1 MYYIVMK
8 RLLLLAALLPV
19 VAVGQD
25 NPLLGGTDKW
35 TSVLAKLPAR
45 NLGPTTMGGRITDI
59 SVYEKEPRI
68 FYAGAASGGL
78 WKTTNGGVTLQPVF
92 QKEVVASIGAVAVC
106 QSNPDLVWV
115 GTGEPT
121 SRNSS
126 SWGAGVFKSED
137 GGKTWKMMGLPESRH
152 ISRIAIDPRNPD
164 TVFVGALG
172 HLWGANE
179 ERGLYKTTNGGTSW
193 KKVLSVDENTGVVD
207 LILDPAD
214 PKTMLA
220 ATWQRLRFPWNFISG
235 GPGSAIWKSLDGGE
249 TWRKVTKGLP
259 TDTLGRVG
267 LDFFRKDPKIVVAT
281 VESKE
286 GGGFY
291 KSKDKGE
298 SWTKLANT
306 NPRPFYFSLPR
317 QDPLDETRVYVAAV
331 QLHFSENGGEVFRT
345 MRTSVHVDHHAMWIN
360 PTDSNHMLI
369 GEDGGLAQTR
379 DRGQTWEHL
388 NMPDLG
394 QFYAVAVDMRKPYW
408 VYGGLQDN
416 GSWGG
421 PTQTSRGGV
430 SYFDWINV
438 GGGDGFHVQVDPEDW
453 ATVYSES
460 QGGAVGRVD
469 LRTGAQRSI
478 RPRAPQG
485 ERYRFNW
492 STPFILSP
500 HNSKTLYLGGNKL
513 FRSVDRGDNWKVISG
528 DLTTDDPAKTKKPGD
543 GSVSP
548 EDTGA
553 ERHCTIITISES
565 PQKQGLL
572 WVGTDDGLV
581 HVSQDDG
588 ANWQNVVANIPDLPA
603 NTWCSRVT
611 ASAFEEG
618 RAYAT
623 FDGHR
628 TNDYKPYVYVTEDFG
643 KSWKS
648 LAGTLPSVGST
659 YVIKEG
665 TRNADLL
672 FVGTETG
679 LFVSLDRGENW
690 TKYGGLPTVPVHDLV
705 IHPRELDLV
714 IATHGRSLW
723 SVPVGALEQLTSAAR
738 EQDAVLCKPAN
749 VYLMGRSRA
758 SGFDGD
764 RLFVSSNTQP
774 GTTLCYY
781 LKAPATNVKIT
792 ITDAAGASVADL
804 NGSGDAG
811 LNTVSWSSR
820 GRRGLAPGDYRV
832 TLTVG
837 EKTYHTS
844 VHVEDLGPQG
854 EE

>member
-1 MYYIVMK
+1 MK
-8 RLLLLAALLPV
+8 RLLLFAALLPL
-19 VAVGQD
+19 AAFGQN

-35 TSVLAKLPAR
+35 SSVLTNLPAR

-68 FYAGAASGGL
+68 FYAGSASGGL
-78 WKTTNGGVTLQPVF
+78 WKTVNGGITLQPVF
-92 QKEVVASIGAVAVC
+92 EKEVVASIGAVAVC
-106 QSNPDLVWV
+106 QTNPDLVWV

-164 TVFVGALG
+164 TVFIGALG
-172 HLWGANE
+172 QLWGANE
-179 ERGLYKTTNGGTSW
+179 ERGLYKTTDGGKSW
-193 KKVLSVDENTGVVD
+193 KKVLSVDSNTGVVD
-207 LILDPAD
+207 VKIDPSDSKTLI
-214 PKTMLA
+214 A

-235 GPGSAIWKSLDGGE
+235 GPGSAIWKSTDGGE
-249 TWRKVTKGLP
+249 SWRKVTKGLP
-259 TDTLGRVG
+259 TDTLGRIG

-298 SWTKLANT
+298 SWARLSNT
-306 NPRPFYFSLPR
+306 NPRPFYFSVPR
-317 QDPLDETRVYVAAV
+317 QDPQDENRVYVAAV
-331 QLHFSENGGEVFRT
+331 QLYSSDNGGELFRT
-345 MRTSVHVDHHAMWIN
+345 MRTSVHVDHHAMWIDPN
-360 PTDSNHMLI
+360 DSNHMLI

-379 DRGQTWEHL
+379 DRGDTWEHL
-388 NMPDLG
+388 NMPDIG

-416 GSWGG
+416 GSWGA

-460 QGGAVGRVD
+460 QGGAVGRID
-469 LRTGAQRSI
+469 LRGGFQRSI
-478 RPRAPQG
+478 RPRGQRN
-485 ERYRFNW
+485 EYRFNW
-492 STPFILSP
+492 STPFIISP
-500 HNSKTLYLGGNKL
+500 HNAKTLYLGGNKL
-513 FRSVDRGDNWKVISG
+513 FKSVDRGDNWNTISD
-528 DLTTDDPAKTKKPGD
+528 DLTTNDPEKQKPGE

-565 PQKQGLL
+565 PAKQGLL

-581 HVSQDDG
+581 HISRNDGVS
-588 ANWQNVVANIPDLPA
+588 WENVVGNISGLPA

-628 TNDYKPYVYVTEDFG
+628 SNDYKPYVYVTEDFG
-643 KSWKS
+643 KTWKS
-648 LAGTLPSVGST
+648 LAGTLPAVGST

-665 TRNADLL
+665 TQNPDLL

-690 TKYGGLPTVPVHDLV
+690 TKYAGLPTVPVHDLV

-714 IATHGRSLW
+714 IGTHGRSIW
-723 SVPVGALEQLTSAAR
+723 IVPVGALEQLTTAAR
-738 EQDAVLCKPAN
+738 EKDVVLCKPAD
-749 VYLMGRSRA
+749 VYLMGRTSR
-758 SGFDGD
+758 GGDFDGD
-764 RLFVSSNTQP
+764 RLFVSTNTQP
-774 GTTLCYY
+774 GTMICYY
-781 LKAPATNVKIT
+781 LKAEATGVKIN
-792 ITDAAGASVADL
+792 ISDAAGNSVADL
-804 NGSGDAG
+804 TGTGAAG
-811 LNTVSWSSR
+811 LNAVSWTGR
-820 GRRGLAPGDYRV
+820 GRRGLAAGDYRV

-837 EKTYHTS
+837 ENTFLTS
-844 VHVEDLGPQG
+844 VRVEDLGPLSG
-854 EE
+854 DEE